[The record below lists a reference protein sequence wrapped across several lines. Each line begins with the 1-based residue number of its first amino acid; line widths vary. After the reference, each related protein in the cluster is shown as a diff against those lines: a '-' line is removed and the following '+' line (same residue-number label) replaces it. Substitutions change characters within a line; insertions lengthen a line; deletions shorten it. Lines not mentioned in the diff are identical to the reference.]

1 MPHYVSV
8 KVEER
13 LVDDNSKTQIDLSED
28 EEGDEEEYEQETIY
42 GGLEEEKDEKDDE
55 VQFMGMGP
63 VPSTS
68 NKRQRTDG

>member
-1 MPHYVSV
+1 M
-8 KVEER
+8 
-13 LVDDNSKTQIDLSED
+13 SED